1 MSPGSAQGF
10 LQLKAAFFSRLE
22 SDPHTRPSVSSVSVF
37 LLTDQTSGLT
47 SISTIIVPTIHQ
59 WAEEEE
65 EGCARVL
72 TGPLVAVTGIKLCG
86 FGLELSLLWKF

>member
-10 LQLKAAFFSRLE
+10 RQLKAAFLLRLE
-22 SDPHTRPSVSSVSVF
+22 SDLHTRPSVSSVSVF
-37 LLTDQTSGLT
+37 LLTDQTSCLT

-65 EGCARVL
+65 GRARAL
-72 TGPLVAVTGIKLCG
+72 TGPLVAVTGIELCG